1 MNLPNQLTE
10 REAID
15 PKLAIGSSLKKPK
28 ELLSIIFLL
37 YAISEEKDS
46 IEYGIESENKIKIK
60 PELIEKIRFYFSEL
74 DVFNQEEFD
83 KAIED
88 SPITE
93 MAIEPLQVTL
103 QVYWKISKVK
113 IIGSNSSSQERSHQR
128 YPKLLS
134 FTTNMDILMSMLT
147 DDSNDITPNSKA
159 LIYCW
164 LVNKTTPTPISRLE
178 DKLKKTLL
186 IFTEETLFQVWEDE
200 TPLIFQQEGI
210 YNVIDD
216 EGKIIN
222 HRGNDSKERK
232 GTMRNLWAV
241 INKNVNPFLKISSNK
256 DELEFNSNSSFD
268 FFSNYRKRVSNY
280 LDLNPKSVEIKTV
293 EAEDEVNS
301 NAGLNKNQVIID
313 DKKLR
318 TIIFEAFKYVK
329 NTFIES
335 NVINGYELKD
345 STIESRVYKG
355 LTLSKYFKSEILIG
369 LFTEEQTPDNLKSS
383 NTIRFIDEKIKT
395 LNFENS
401 YFTSQWNE
409 SDGRGL
415 SLGNFNKYL
424 TDVSNNSL
432 EIIKKEDKT
441 FQLIKKGS
449 SSDNSHNKI
458 YYGTPGTG
466 KSHRADIETNGEE
479 VQKVTFHPDYDYHSF
494 VGGYKPTMVGDKI
507 AYKFV
512 PQIFTKIY
520 IDTWKNLVSTDETQ
534 PFYLQIE
541 EINRGNCAEIFGD
554 LFQLLDRNSDGLS
567 KYEVTAEEELRKHLE
582 GDCGFNSNKHE
593 GIKDGKLR
601 FPSNLK
607 IIATMNTSDQSLFPM
622 DSAFK
627 RRWDWIYVPIDYN
640 CSSSNFTIQLNNG
653 KSFEWLSFLKI
664 INEEIFEITKS
675 QDKQI
680 GNWFIDAQNSEKV
693 ISESTFVNKV
703 IFYLWNDVFKDEE
716 NTIFKTT
723 DGKNLTYTSF
733 FENGTSNNIVSYIL
747 EERLKLTDLNKAET
761 TTTGEE

>member
-318 TIIFEAFKYVK
+318 TIIFKAFKYVK
-329 NTFIES
+329 NTFSES

-345 STIESRVYKG
+345 STIESRKYKG
-355 LTLSKYFKSEILIG
+355 LTLSKYFNSEILIG
-369 LFTEEQTPDNLKSS
+369 LFTEKQTTDNLKSS
-383 NTIRFIDEKIKT
+383 NTIRFINEEIKT
-395 LNFENS
+395 LDFKNS

-409 SDGRGL
+409 SGKRPL
-415 SLGNFNKYL
+415 SLINFNTFLK
-424 TDVSNNSL
+424 DVSNNSL

-466 KSHRADIETNGEE
+466 KSHRADIETNGKE

-494 VGGYKPTMVGDKI
+494 VGSYKPTMVEDKI

-512 PQIFTKIY
+512 PQIFTKTY
-520 IDTWKNLVSTDETQ
+520 VNAWKNFSSKDETK

-554 LFQLLDRNSDGLS
+554 LFQLLDRKLDGSS
-567 KYEVTAEEELRKHLE
+567 KYEVTAEEELYNYLFSNDGFG
-582 GDCGFNSNKHE
+582 GDHD
-593 GIKDGKLR
+593 GIKEGKLR
-601 FPSNLK
+601 LPSNLK

-627 RRWDWIYVPIDYN
+627 RRWDWEYVPIDYH
-640 CSSSNFTIQLNNG
+640 CKKSDFIIILDNG
-653 KSFEWLSFLKI
+653 KKFKWLDFLKSV
-664 INEEIFEITKS
+664 NNEIFDIDNN

-680 GNWFIDAQNSEKV
+680 GNWFINAEHTNNMILEK
-693 ISESTFVNKV
+693 TFVNKV

-716 NTIFKTT
+716 KTIFKST
-723 DGKNLTYTSF
+723 DNKKITYTSF
-733 FENGTSNNIVSYIL
+733 FENGKSDNLVSYIL
-747 EERLKLTDLNKAET
+747 EERLKLIDISKREPFT
-761 TTTGEE
+761 TEEK